1 MMQCPNCGARLPDGS
16 RFCGNCGA
24 PLSVGR
30 PQAAAYPERK
40 RPPVFLFMVLA
51 VLVAAGCAVGYFM
64 RQNALENDPLHGAKL
79 KQQTVWETDGLS
91 VTVTGLRYDESDYEY
106 PYRVDLAVSG
116 GGVSDCAAAV
126 NGLAVD
132 TRITAA
138 GVALS
143 RRSVYQRIGFDR
155 FAEIDLVLRDSAAGR
170 CSDVIRLQTGIK
182 KPEAHLDT
190 RGQELYGADGV
201 SVYYKTIYP
210 MYRETGPGLEFYVEN
225 RTADTLVLRA
235 ADIAVDGV
243 LVSGRMGTAFPPG
256 TVGYAVLELD
266 TAELEQKGVLPMRA
280 VTAELSLS
288 EFATGQTAITFSAEI
303 PSL

>member
-1 MMQCPNCGARLPDGS
+1 MQCLNCGARLPDGS
-16 RFCGNCGA
+16 RFCGSCGA
-24 PLSVGR
+24 PLSARR

-51 VLVAAGCAVGYFM
+51 VLVAVGCAAGYFM
-64 RQNALENDPLHGAKL
+64 HQNALENDPLHGAEL
-79 KQQTVWETDGLS
+79 KRQTVWETDGLS
-91 VTVTGLRYDESDYEY
+91 VTVTGLRYDAGDYEY
-106 PYRVDLAVSG
+106 PYCIDLSVSG
-116 GGVSDCAAAV
+116 GSLSDCAAAV

-132 TRITAA
+132 TRTTASGIA
-138 GVALS
+138 FS

-155 FAEIDLVLRDSAAGR
+155 FAEIDLVLRNSATGR
-170 CSDVIRLQTGIK
+170 CSDVIRLQTGLK

-190 RGQELYGADGV
+190 RGQELYSADGV
-201 SVYYKTIYP
+201 TVRYKSIYP

-225 RTADTLVLRA
+225 HTADTLVLRA

-243 LVSGRMGTAFPPG
+243 LVSGRMETAFPPG

-280 VTAELSLS
+280 VTAELSFS
-288 EFATGQTAITFSAEI
+288 EFAAQQTVTVFSAEI